1 MVLSK
6 AEGLGERQ
14 GLPEPFLLYKG
25 LLESFRVYIVEMP
38 LDKLKVL
45 DMLMEVALERIME
58 FFKSL
63 KVTGWREQ

>member
-1 MVLSK
+1 MVLNK
-6 AEGLGERQ
+6 AEGLGEWQ

>member
-1 MVLSK
+1 MVFSK
-6 AEGLGERQ
+6 AEGLGEWQ
-14 GLPEPFLLYKG
+14 GLPKPFLSYKG

-45 DMLMEVALERIME
+45 DMLMEAALERIME

>member
-1 MVLSK
+1 MVFSK
-6 AEGLGERQ
+6 AEGLGEWQ
-14 GLPEPFLLYKG
+14 GLPEPFLSYKG

-45 DMLMEVALERIME
+45 DMLMEAALERIME